1 MVPSIDLRREQ
12 RKIVWR
18 ALASAGFCTLVF
30 AAAYTVLPRY
40 FSFPVD
46 LAERLAFALQAD
58 IFIFL
63 WVVLAVRRVSRHRFY
78 SATDSGAAAFG
89 APSAEIAMRAAF
101 LQNTLEQAVI
111 AVGAH
116 LALAT
121 LASGAS
127 LALIPAAVTL
137 FAIGR
142 LTFLLGYPHGAGAR
156 AFGMVTT
163 TLPTI
168 GLYGWALWILAVQ
181 LF

>member
-1 MVPSIDLRREQ
+1 MDPSVDLPREQ
-12 RKIVWR
+12 RKVVWR
-18 ALASAGFCTLVF
+18 ALASAVFCSLAL
-30 AAAYTVLPRY
+30 AAGYMVLPRY

-46 LAERLAFALQAD
+46 LAERLAFAIQAD

-63 WVVLAVRRVSRHRFY
+63 WVVLAIRRVSRHRFY

-89 APSAEIAMRAAF
+89 TPSAEIAMRAAF

-116 LALAT
+116 LTLAS
-121 LASGAS
+121 LASGAA
-127 LALIPAAVTL
+127 LALIPASVAL

-142 LTFLLGYPHGAGAR
+142 LTFLLGYPQGAGAR

-168 GLYGWALWILAVQ
+168 GLYGWALWILASRS
-181 LF
+181 F